1 MIKIYGVSQ
10 SRAMRS
16 LWAAE
21 EVGAEYEL
29 VPTHFATDTKT
40 PEFLA
45 INPNG
50 RIPTLVDGDLV
61 LWESMAI
68 NLYLAR
74 KFDGGLQPKS
84 EADQARAVSWSF
96 WGMTELE
103 PGLMTTL
110 LNRMML
116 PEDQRDAAAA
126 DLAEQQLARPL
137 AVLNGALEGQRH
149 LLGQDFTIADLN
161 VASVLSLAMLTGV
174 DLAPYPDVERWF
186 RECLARPAARKAR
199 SL

>member
-61 LWESMAI
+61 LWESMAN

-84 EADQARAVSWSF
+84 EADQARAVSWSI

-103 PGLMTTL
+103 PDLMTTL

-161 VASVLSLAMLTGV
+161 VASVLSLATLTGV
-174 DLAPYPDVERWF
+174 DLAPYSNVERWF